1 MLFQSEFDRCIISWL
16 IVGFLANSPAL
27 NAQTPVVTQTNVV
40 IRVMASNLNGD
51 SQKYGPPQVRI
62 LQGLRPDIAAMQ
74 EFNYSNNTPAQ
85 LRAFVDTA
93 FGTNFVYFRETSGTE
108 TYSIPNGIVSRY
120 PFVNVGNWDDTL
132 IPDRGFAWA
141 QIDIPG
147 TNDIYVVSVHLKASN
162 GYESTR
168 ATEAANLKTLI
179 QTNFPPNAFVI
190 VAGDLNTQTRSSSSE
205 PCLATFYTFLSDNP
219 VPTDAESGGDPDTNL
234 NRNKPYDY
242 VLPGFALT
250 NALTNVVFASHSFA
264 NGLVFD
270 SRVYT
275 PLSDTAPVQFND
287 ATNCQ
292 HMGVVKDFSIP
303 CSVTN
308 FITVPQPLL
317 VMQIP
322 GILSWSGA
330 SNLAYTVQVKTNL
343 TDTGWFTVGTVTS
356 STTNYSFTNF
366 APEATQRFYRVTCP

>member
-1 MLFQSEFDRCIISWL
+1 MSYQSELGRCIKSWL
-16 IVGFLANSPAL
+16 LGGFLAVAPVL
-27 NAQTPVVTQTNVV
+27 NAQMPVITQTNVV

-51 SQKYGPPQVRI
+51 SQKYGPPQLRI

-108 TYSIPNGIVSRY
+108 TYSIPNGIVSRF
-120 PFVNVGNWDDTL
+120 PFVNVGNWDDTS

-147 TNDIYVVSVHLKASN
+147 TNNLYVVSVHLKASS
-162 GYESTR
+162 GSESTR
-168 ATEAANLKTLI
+168 ATEAANLKALI
-179 QTNFPPNAFVI
+179 QANFPANALVI
-190 VAGDLNTQTRSSSSE
+190 VAGDLNTQSRSTSSE
-205 PCLATFYTFLSDNP
+205 PCLTTFYTFLSDNP

-242 VLPGFALT
+242 VLPGFSLT
-250 NALTNVVFASHSFA
+250 NALTNAVFASHSFA

-275 PLSDTAPVQFND
+275 PLSDVAPVQFND

-303 CSVTN
+303 ASVTN
-308 FITVPQPLL
+308 FVTVPQPLL

-322 GILSWSGA
+322 GVIRWLGV
-330 SNLAYTVQVKTNL
+330 SNLAYTVQARTNL
-343 TDTGWFTVGTVTS
+343 TDTDWFSLGSVS
-356 STTNYSFTNF
+356 SATTNYSFTNF
-366 APEATQRFYRVTCP
+366 SPGVAQQYYRVTYP